1 MIYFIN
7 PGINLS
13 SFFACRI
20 GGIFFRSG
28 GCLPLIFLIIGTP
41 LGDGLALNSARS
53 RQMDQVAGM
62 MRLAH
67 RAVRRLVEIG
77 LKGK

>member
-1 MIYFIN
+1 
-7 PGINLS
+7 
-13 SFFACRI
+13 
-20 GGIFFRSG
+20 
-28 GCLPLIFLIIGTP
+28 LPVIFLIIGTP
-41 LGDGLALNSARS
+41 LGDGRALNSARS

-77 LKGK
+77 LKEK